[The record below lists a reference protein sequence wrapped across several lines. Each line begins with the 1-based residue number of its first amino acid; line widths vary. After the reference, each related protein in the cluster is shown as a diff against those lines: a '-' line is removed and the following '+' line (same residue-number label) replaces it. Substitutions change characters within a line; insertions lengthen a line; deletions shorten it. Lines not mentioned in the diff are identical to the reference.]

1 MKRSISLFLLLCLVL
16 GLCACSSVKEEANA
30 DPAITAQPVPH
41 AGGNTLEEET
51 DLVVKTQQ
59 LEPLGAAICITGM
72 SRIDD
77 TILLA
82 GFGKEKPMLALTAFW
97 LNENGSLTLDPPR
110 ELPLEDP
117 EAADQAW
124 IYSICAGGDG
134 CFYVLTG
141 ELPEQTYINGALL
154 SNPDW
159 ANNYRILRYTREGD
173 LAGSLSLPDFSLQ
186 NLMYIDALDKD
197 RLFLLGV
204 EGLCIVDW
212 GGAVH
217 SFAPLPDGS
226 FPTSAQRC
234 GEKEIVCVFPNDGHP
249 NDAYYFY
256 SFDGGELEPLPLS
269 DPQHINWSRV
279 QGLEDEILIQD
290 AQRFFLADMDADE
303 VRELMSWSFSDGM
316 CITALRL
323 GEGAFLCQQ
332 ENSSLLSFAWLAPRT
347 SGERSSVRVAL
358 YRSSDWSPSM
368 DEAESALRGYENQS
382 EAYHYE
388 ITSFDAGE
396 LDKLLVSFTA
406 SDPPD
411 LVIFDGG
418 VNTAS
423 AYFEDLFPW
432 LDADPELSRES
443 FLPRLLEDLSVS
455 GELHELWTGVNVSTI
470 AARASDVGDG
480 RGLTTA
486 DYDRILAENEQYQAL
501 FQSFMSK
508 ENLLSFVARVG
519 ISRYVN
525 KVNGTCNFE
534 DPDFRELLAW
544 CAEMCDTVPEGNSD
558 APVLGPED
566 VVLWY
571 EWMQTPDRVHLIESN
586 VFQEPYVF
594 VGFPTG
600 DDMGSYYTLEGV
612 CMAIPRQAVNKDGA
626 WAYLRSRLLPA
637 AQRELRFPIHLD
649 TCLSVAGVNLS
660 ADEINQLLDLLEHTG
675 FAENVADEPLRQMV
689 LECGLTYLHGEKT
702 LDEALSTLQ
711 GRASIYM
718 SERYG

>member
-1 MKRSISLFLLLCLVL
+1 MKRSISLLLLLSLVL
-16 GLCACSSVKEEANA
+16 GLCACSSVKEEADA
-30 DPAITAQPVPH
+30 DPAATAQPVPH

-59 LEPLGAAICITGM
+59 LEPLGAATCVTGM
-72 SRIDD
+72 ARIEDR
-77 TILLA
+77 ILLA
-82 GFGKEKPMLALTAFW
+82 GFGKEKPMLALTAFR

-110 ELPLEDP
+110 ELALEDP

-124 IYSICAGGDG
+124 ILSVCAGGDG

-141 ELPEQTYINGALL
+141 ELPQQTYINGALL
-154 SNPDW
+154 SNPAW
-159 ANNYRILRYTREGD
+159 ANNYRILRYNREGE
-173 LAGSLSLPDFSLQ
+173 LAESLSLPNFSLE
-186 NLMYIDALDKD
+186 NLMFIDALD
-197 RLFLLGV
+197 RERIFLQGADS
-204 EGLCIVDW
+204 LCVIDW
-212 GGAVH
+212 GGNVSA
-217 SFAPLPDGS
+217 FAPLPGGS

-234 GEKEIVCVFPNDGHP
+234 GEKEIICVFPNDGQP
-249 NDAYYFY
+249 NDAYYTY
-256 SFDGGELEPLPLS
+256 AYDGGELEPLPLS

-290 AQRFFLADMDADE
+290 AQRFFLADPEADE
-303 VRELMSWSFSDGM
+303 VRELMSWSFSNEM
-316 CITALRL
+316 CATALRL

-332 ENSSLLSFAWLAPRT
+332 ENSSLLSFAYLAPRA
-347 SGERSSVRVAL
+347 SGERSTVRVAF

-368 DEAESALRGYENQS
+368 DEAESALRGFENQS

-388 ITSFDAGE
+388 ITSYEAGE
-396 LDKLLVSFTA
+396 LDKLLVSLTA

-423 AYFEDLFPW
+423 AYFEDLYPW

-443 FLPRLLEDLSVS
+443 FLPRLLEDLSVN
-455 GELHELWTGVNVSTI
+455 GELHELWTGVNVSTL
-470 AARASDVGDG
+470 AARVSDVGDG

-486 DYDRILAENEQYQAL
+486 DYDRILEENDQYQAI
-501 FQSFMSK
+501 FQTFMSK

-525 KVNGTCNFE
+525 KADGTCNFE
-534 DPDFRELLAW
+534 DPGFRALLAW
-544 CAEMCDTVPEGNSD
+544 CGKMCDEVPEGSSD
-558 APVLGPED
+558 VPAMGPED

-571 EWMQTPDRVHLIESN
+571 EWMQTPDRVHLIETN

-612 CMAIPRQAVNKDGA
+612 SMAIPRQAANKDGA

-637 AQRELRFPIHLD
+637 AQREQRFPIHLD
-649 TCLSVAGVNLS
+649 TCLSVAEGNLNP
-660 ADEINQLLDLLEHTG
+660 DEINKLLDLLEHTG
-675 FAENVADEPLRQMV
+675 FAENVADEPLRQIV
-689 LECGLTYLHGEKT
+689 LECGLAYLHGEKS
-702 LDEALSTLQ
+702 LDETLSILQ
-711 GRASIYM
+711 SRASIYM
-718 SERYG
+718 AERYG

>member
-1 MKRSISLFLLLCLVL
+1 MKRSVAWLLLPCLVL
-16 GLCACSSVKEEANA
+16 GLCACSSVKEETAA
-30 DPAITAQPVPH
+30 DPAATAQTAPT
-41 AGGNTLEEET
+41 AGGTALGAET

-59 LEPLGAAICITGM
+59 LEPLGATVCITGM
-72 SRIDD
+72 ARIDD

-82 GFGKEKPMLALTAFW
+82 GFGKEKPVLALTAFC
-97 LNENGSLTLDPPR
+97 LNENSSLTLDSPR
-110 ELPLEDP
+110 ELALEDP
-117 EAADQAW
+117 EAKDQAW
-124 IYSICAGGDG
+124 ILSVCAGGDG

-159 ANNYRILRYTREGD
+159 ANNYRILRYTREGERIE
-173 LAGSLSLPDFSLQ
+173 SLSLPDFSLQ
-186 NLMYIDALDKD
+186 NLMYIDALEKD

-204 EGLCIVDW
+204 EGLCILDW
-212 GGAVH
+212 GGAVR
-217 SFAPLPDGS
+217 SFAPLPGGS

-234 GEKEIVCVFPNDGHP
+234 GEKEIICVFPDDGQP
-249 NDAYYFY
+249 NDAYYTY
-256 SFDGGELEPLPLS
+256 PYDGGGLEPLPLS

-290 AQRFFLADMDADE
+290 AQRFFLADPEADE
-303 VRELMSWSFSDGM
+303 VRELMSWSFSNEM
-316 CITALRL
+316 CATALRL

-332 ENSSLLSFAWLAPRT
+332 ENSSLLSFSYLAPRA
-347 SGERSSVRVAL
+347 SGERSTVRVAL

-368 DEAESALRGYENQS
+368 DEAESALRGFENQS

-388 ITSFDAGE
+388 ITSYEAEE
-396 LDKLLVSFTA
+396 LDKLLVSLTA

-423 AYFEDLFPW
+423 AYFEDLYPW

-443 FLPRLLEDLSVS
+443 FLPRLLEDLSVN
-455 GELHELWTGVNVSTI
+455 GELHEIWTGVNVSTI

-486 DYDRILAENEQYQAL
+486 DYDRILEENEQYQAI
-501 FQSFMSK
+501 FQNFMSK
-508 ENLLSFVARVG
+508 ENLLRFVSTVG

-525 KVNGTCNFE
+525 KADGTCNFE
-534 DPDFRELLAW
+534 DPGFRALLAW
-544 CAEMCDTVPEGNSD
+544 CGKMCDEVPEGSSD
-558 APVLGPED
+558 VPAMGPED

-571 EWMQTPDRVHLIESN
+571 EWMQTPDRVHLIETN

-594 VGFPTG
+594 VGFPTE

-612 CMAIPRQAVNKDGA
+612 SMAIPRQAANKDGA

-637 AQRELRFPIHLD
+637 AQREQRFPIHLD
-649 TCLSVAGVNLS
+649 TCLSVAEGNLS
-660 ADEINQLLDLLEHTG
+660 PDEINQLLDLLEHTG
-675 FAENVADEPLRQMV
+675 FAENVADEPLRQIV
-689 LECGLTYLHGEKT
+689 LECGLAYLHGEKS
-702 LDEALSTLQ
+702 LDETLSILQ
-711 GRASIYM
+711 SRASIYM
-718 SERYG
+718 AERYG